1 MGQVG
6 GLWGYRDWANIEIMI
21 LRKVVPTPSSVGGRL
36 GCGGIC
42 IPRACARP
50 PPPRPPAAYQVPT
63 KVTTKLTM
71 RLLRNPGSEFVRRG
85 RAARGG
91 RTKPRLTSKP
101 KPEVAAEAEAEV
113 EARAEAE
120 CAPEVAFS
128 WAFLSCVSS
137 RVT

>member
-1 MGQVG
+1 M
-6 GLWGYRDWANIEIMI
+6 WGEYAYQ
-21 LRKVVPTPSSVGGRL
+21 
-36 GCGGIC
+36 
-42 IPRACARP
+42 RACYASSP
-50 PPPRPPAAYQVPT
+50 PPSPAAYQVPT

-128 WAFLSCVSS
+128 WAFVSVLSS